1 MAEETVTITKPAPIL
16 EGSLTAFLSQIDKLG
31 GGALDPRLD
40 PSKFTTVTDPDTG
53 KQTQIYR
60 GIDTSVYDP
69 KVAGQ
74 SQLQIDATKAAA
86 GLGSLTGPQAYQPFM
101 SPYQQEVIDA
111 TLSEFDRNQTI
122 QNIGMRDQAIA
133 AGAYGGGREG
143 VMAAESAR
151 GAAMN
156 RAQLQ
161 AQLLNQGFQQAQAAA
176 GADLQAQQ
184 GLGQYQSALGQQQQ
198 AVEQARLDAA
208 QIAAREAE
216 FQPFT
221 QLGLQG
227 QQLAQIQPGAFPTQ
241 TVGYAPP
248 AAPAS
253 PMSQFLGGAAGIAGI
268 GGKLGLFG

>member
-1 MAEETVTITKPAPIL
+1 MSTTTTITKPAPII
-16 EGSLTAFLSQIDKLG
+16 EGSLTAFLKSLDKLG
-31 GGALDPRLD
+31 KGAV
-40 PSKFTTVTDPDTG
+40 PSTFA
-53 KQTQIYR
+53 
-60 GIDTSVYDP
+60 GIDTSKYDP
-69 KVAGQ
+69 KVAAQ
-74 SQLQIDATKAAA
+74 DALQKQAAQAAA
-86 GLGSLTGPQAYQPFM
+86 GLGALTGPDAFKPFM
-101 SPYQQEVIDA
+101 SPYQQEVIDT
-111 TLSEFDRNQTI
+111 TLAEFDRNQAI
-122 QNIGMRDQAIA
+122 QDTAMRDQAIA

-151 GAAMN
+151 NAAAS

-161 AQLLNQGFQQAQAAA
+161 AQLLNQGFQQAQQAAA
-176 GADLQAQQ
+176 ADLQAQQ
-184 GLGQYQSALGQQQQ
+184 GLGGYQSQLGQQQQ
-198 AVEQARLDAA
+198 AFAQAGLDAA
-208 QIAAREAE
+208 QIAAREKE

-221 QLGLQG
+221 QLGLIG

>member
-1 MAEETVTITKPAPIL
+1 MASEFDTVNTSITKPSPVI
-16 EGSLTAFLSQIDKLG
+16 EGSLTAFLKSIDKLG
-31 GGALDPRLD
+31 AGAIPAGG
-40 PSKFTTVTDPDTG
+40 FT
-53 KQTQIYR
+53 

-74 SQLQIDATKAAA
+74 TQLQKDVVTQAA

-122 QNIGMRDQAIA
+122 QNTGMRDQAIA

-143 VMAAESAR
+143 VMAAEAAK
-151 GAAMN
+151 GASMN

-198 AVEQARLDAA
+198 AVNQAQLDAT
-208 QIAAREAE
+208 QIAAREKM

-221 QLGLQG
+221 QLGLIG